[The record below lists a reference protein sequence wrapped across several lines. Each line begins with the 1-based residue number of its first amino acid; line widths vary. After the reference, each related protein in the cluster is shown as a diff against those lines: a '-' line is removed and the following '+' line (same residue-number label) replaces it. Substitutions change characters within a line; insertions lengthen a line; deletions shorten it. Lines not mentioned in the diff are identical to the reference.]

1 MFKQNS
7 APVEIKVKEKRE
19 APALHDLRVTNF
31 EYAEALEF
39 DLSDEEVSRGVS
51 FNEYPVINETYQSLD
66 VIAFSEYLG
75 NKAAST
81 QMRMLKDQSRR
92 PFVQKINPFK
102 QDAFSLGMIFL

>member
-7 APVEIKVKEKRE
+7 APVEIKVDPKRLKAE
-19 APALHDLRVTNF
+19 TADLKIMNF
-31 EYAEALEF
+31 DHAEALEF

-51 FNEYPVINETYQSLD
+51 FNEYPIVNETYQSTD
-66 VIAFSEYLG
+66 AIAFSEYLG

-92 PFVQKINPFK
+92 PFV
-102 QDAFSLGMIFL
+102 